1 MVKISKELIYIMK
14 LTDMLIW
21 VFEQALEELLR
32 SFCCTTD
39 TYKKKND
46 FHISLSEMSRGL
58 ICKIPKY
65 EPDY

>member
-39 TYKKKND
+39 TYKKKKMT
-46 FHISLSEMSRGL
+46 FTYH
-58 ICKIPKY
+58 
-65 EPDY
+65 